1 MTEAA
6 TLPSLR
12 VQMSQNKTYSLA
24 TYQIDIVTGFN
35 DYIAGD
41 FIILEFVNNE
51 HSLTQNLVVTVNGVT
66 KAYVSNGVN
75 LRII

>member
-12 VQMSQNKTYSLA
+12 VQMSQNRTFSLA